1 MRTFITRHIYKFKNI
16 YPYLLAC
23 LISLWPATV
32 MASHVNTVLLVALSD
47 LGLGVPFTVSWI
59 TIWFFALCGGLM
71 ANFMKLDLDEKFH
84 FVYLAKPFI
93 GTILGVAVIMQLT
106 KRLAQPDPAY
116 ALTALGVALIG
127 APLTQGALI
136 YISTSN
142 VLTRFFDYL
151 AGKFMGGK

>member
-1 MRTFITRHIYKFKNI
+1 
-16 YPYLLAC
+16 
-23 LISLWPATV
+23 
-32 MASHVNTVLLVALSD
+32 
-47 LGLGVPFTVSWI
+47 
-59 TIWFFALCGGLM
+59 M

-93 GTILGVAVIMQLT
+93 GTILGVAVVMQLT
-106 KRLAQPDPAY
+106 KQVAQPNPAY

-127 APLTQGALI
+127 APLAQGALV

-142 VLTRFFDYL
+142 VLARFFDYL